1 MSERKFKTFAAFWP
15 HYLAEHSKPATRA
28 LHAVGTTMSLILLG
42 ALITLGNWWFLPFVL
57 VPGYGAAWIAH
68 FFVEKNRP
76 ATFTHPL
83 WSFIGDY
90 KMIGL
95 MITGKIDG
103 EIERCNQLPR

>member
-1 MSERKFKTFAAFWP
+1 MSKQKFKSFAEFWP

-28 LHAVGTTMSLILLG
+28 LHAVGTTFALISLG
-42 ALITLGNWWFLPFVL
+42 ALIALGHWWWLPLVL

-95 MITGKIDG
+95 MVTGKIDG
-103 EIERCNQLPR
+103 EIERIRQLPQ

>member
-1 MSERKFKTFAAFWP
+1 MSQRKFKSFDAFWP

-28 LHAVGTTMSLILLG
+28 LHALGTTMSLILLG
-42 ALITLGNWWFLPFVL
+42 VLIMRGSWWLLPLVL
-57 VPGYGAAWIAH
+57 IPGYGAAWIAH

-76 ATFTHPL
+76 ATFTYPL

-103 EIERCNQLPR
+103 EIERVSQLPR

>member
-1 MSERKFKTFAAFWP
+1 MSERKFKSFAAFWP

-28 LHAVGTTMSLILLG
+28 LHAIGTTTSLILLG
-42 ALITLGNWWFLPFVL
+42 ALIMLGSWWLLPLVL
-57 VPGYGAAWIAH
+57 VPGYGAAWIGH

-76 ATFTHPL
+76 ATFTYPL
-83 WSFIGDY
+83 WSFMGDY

-103 EIERCNQLPR
+103 EIARVSHLPR

>member
-1 MSERKFKTFAAFWP
+1 MSERKFKSFAAFWP

-28 LHAVGTTMSLILLG
+28 LHAIGTTTSLIILGVLIMLGSWWLLP
-42 ALITLGNWWFLPFVL
+42 LVL
-57 VPGYGAAWIAH
+57 VPGYGAAWIGH

-76 ATFTHPL
+76 ATFTYPL
-83 WSFIGDY
+83 WSFMGDY

-103 EIERCNQLPR
+103 EIARVSHLQQ